1 MTREQLYENILRKQ
15 SFLCVGL
22 DTDLKKVPQHLI
34 ERAAKD
40 KDFDPIFEFNSAIID
55 ATAPYC
61 IAYKPNLAFYE
72 AHGVK
77 GWMAFERTVEYIRN
91 HYPDQFIIAD
101 AKRGDI
107 GNTSKLYARTFFEEM
122 DVDAVTVA
130 PYMGEDS
137 VTPFLGYPG
146 KWVILL
152 ALTSN
157 KGSQDFQTQLLA
169 PTARKGTEQH
179 AHGIEGERLFE
190 RVILRSQEWVND
202 YLTQKAT
209 DTKDA
214 SLSTPLPDGRGEGV
228 GLLMYVVGATQGS
241 AFADIRRLAPNHFL
255 LVPGIGA
262 QGGSLEEVCKY
273 GWNDQCGL
281 IVNSSR
287 AIIYAD
293 STERYAD
300 VAAEKA
306 HEVQQQMA
314 AILQQHA

>member
-1 MTREQLYENILRKQ
+1 MNRKDLFENIKKKQ

-22 DTDLKKVPQHLI
+22 DTDIKKIPEHLLQ
-34 ERAAKD
+34 EE
-40 KDFDPIFEFNSAIID
+40 DPIFAFNKAIID

-72 AHGVK
+72 SMGVK
-77 GWMAFERTVEYIRN
+77 GWISFEKTIAYLNE

-107 GNTSKLYARTFFEEM
+107 GNTSAMYARTFFEEIKL
-122 DVDAVTVA
+122 DAVTVA

-137 VTPFLGYPG
+137 VTPFLGYDN

-157 KGSQDFQTQLLA
+157 KGSHDFQL
-169 PTARKGTEQH
+169 TEDAQ
-179 AHGIEGERLFE
+179 GERLFE
-190 RVILRSQEWVND
+190 KVLKKSQEWGNAD
-202 YLTQKAT
+202 QM
-209 DTKDA
+209 
-214 SLSTPLPDGRGEGV
+214 
-228 GLLMYVVGATQGS
+228 MYVVGATQGKM
-241 AFADIRRLAPNHFL
+241 FEDIRKIAPDHFL

-262 QGGSLEEVCKY
+262 QGGSLSEVCQY
-273 GWNDQCGL
+273 GMNSQCGL

-293 STERYAD
+293 KTENFAT
-300 VAAEKA
+300 VAGIKA
-306 HEVQQQMA
+306 KEVQEEMA
-314 AILQQHA
+314 KELQRIL